1 MIRLL
6 IIVSLEI
13 FMSSCSII
21 HKCNSNDRMKQIYQL
36 KVDNDLLLNRSEGEY
51 LNVIFET
58 IREDFNFI
66 DKKIGF
72 YTGSSGNKKS
82 NKEQYLDMHKRHL
95 ADKNYPCDDGTL
107 YIFDDAQKKDA
118 GGYDAV
124 IVYWSKI
131 TIPIEKVIERLKKLN

>member
-1 MIRLL
+1 
-6 IIVSLEI
+6 
-13 FMSSCSII
+13 MSSCSII

-51 LNVIFET
+51 LN
-58 IREDFNFI
+58 
-66 DKKIGF
+66 KKIGF

-107 YIFDDAQKKDA
+107 YIFDDAPKKDA

-124 IVYWSKI
+124 IVYWSKF

>member
-66 DKKIGF
+66 DKK
-72 YTGSSGNKKS
+72 N
-82 NKEQYLDMHKRHL
+82 RV
-95 ADKNYPCDDGTL
+95 L
-107 YIFDDAQKKDA
+107 YWKFRQ
-118 GGYDAV
+118 
-124 IVYWSKI
+124 
-131 TIPIEKVIERLKKLN
+131 